1 MKEQEKMDSWLRS
14 GLENYQPQSN
24 QSAKER
30 FLMDAAAISEKGNK
44 KSYWLIPALLA
55 IATFTATMFIIWPT
69 DEQATQIIKNTDK
82 LIITSTNTPNI
93 PKNTQSETIKIQ
105 SSTPVSQKT
114 EQLKNDK
121 SNVQKKS
128 TTSADIQQDK
138 TISEVQTPLTE
149 ASNILQD
156 TEIAKVEPVQ
166 EKSDNVSIADVSEV
180 QKSTVK
186 EKDELPVRKKSLQSD
201 HDRMISL
208 YYRPEM
214 IWNIIENEKL
224 VHNFGLEWQYKLF
237 NNRYVLGTGLGV
249 SLSEGYHEYAIDYNE
264 YLGSYEKLDS
274 ISFEWDQETF
284 SMSRTLYTTPEEV
297 FDSVVR
303 TDYERVYRKFVYL
316 QVPILMGYDFI
327 QKENYS
333 VGIRFAP
340 ILSVLLT
347 KNTIDFQYDAG
358 LNQIVQINRITPER
372 VQTNW
377 QITTG
382 INLTRSMGKYI
393 IFEVEPRFTYY
404 FNSVYEKSE
413 SNKPPLGAGIR
424 VAFGIKY

>member
-14 GLENYQPQSN
+14 GLENYQPETN
-24 QSAKER
+24 QPAKER
-30 FLMDAAAISEKGNK
+30 FLMDAASLSGKGNK
-44 KSYWLIPALLA
+44 KSFWLIPALLA
-55 IATFTATMFIIWPT
+55 IATFTATIFIVWPT
-69 DEQATQIIKNTDK
+69 DEQATQIIENTDK
-82 LIITSTNTPNI
+82 QITTSVNTS
-93 PKNTQSETIKIQ
+93 KSKENTQSGSANLQASIPITQTTEKITNE
-105 SSTPVSQKT
+105 SI
-114 EQLKNDK
+114 QLPKGIE
-121 SNVQKKS
+121 
-128 TTSADIQQDK
+128 TSAEIQQNNSISEIQTSLTEPSIILQDSE
-138 TISEVQTPLTE
+138 TISEAP
-149 ASNILQD
+149 A
-156 TEIAKVEPVQ
+156 Q
-166 EKSDNVSIADVSEV
+166 EKSDNVNIAEASEV
-180 QKSTVK
+180 QKSAVK
-186 EKDELPVRKKSLQSD
+186 EKDELPIRKKSLQSD
-201 HDRMISL
+201 HDRTISL

-249 SLSEGYHEYAIDYNE
+249 SLSEGYYEYAIDYNE

-274 ISFEWDQETF
+274 ISFVWDQENF
-284 SMSRTLYTTPEEV
+284 SMSRTLYTSPEEV
-297 FDSVVR
+297 FDSVIR

-316 QVPILMGYDFI
+316 QIPLLMGYDFI

-377 QITTG
+377 QLTTG
-382 INLTRSMGKYI
+382 INLTRSLGKYV

-413 SNKPPLGAGIR
+413 GTSPPLSAGIR